1 MQTSACPSALAVL
14 RCPTCGSESP
24 ATSQR
29 FECACGGLFDVEH
42 TPRPLETRLFDARLF
57 RAQPPLNSGVWRFR
71 ELVYHRFPR
80 QAIVSL
86 HEGNTPLYASPEI
99 GDYAGV
105 DDLHLKHEGLNPTG
119 SFKDRGMTV
128 AVSRARA
135 SNATWV
141 ACASTGNTAA
151 SMAAYAAAAGL
162 RALIVVPEDG
172 TAVGKLSQAIAYGA
186 RSVLVRGD
194 FDAAMGTV
202 RELARRGEVYLL
214 NSLNPF
220 RIEGQK
226 SILFELIQQL
236 SWKPPDWIVFPAGNL
251 GNCAAFGKALR
262 EARSRELIRSTP
274 RLAAVQASGA
284 NPFSKAFQEGFREL
298 RPLRAK
304 TVASAIRIG
313 APVSYTRA
321 VQAILDTDGVV
332 TEVDDEAILDA
343 KAVVDAAGIGA
354 EPASCAAVAGVRRLV
369 AEGFIQPWD
378 RVVCILTG
386 HILKD
391 PETTL
396 AYHRGE
402 LGVTAAHANPPVVLD
417 ADPDAFGKILD
428 SD

>member
-1 MQTSACPSALAVL
+1 M
-14 RCPTCGSESP
+14 
-24 ATSQR
+24 
-29 FECACGGLFDVEH
+29 DVEH
-42 TPRPLETRLFDARLF
+42 ALRPLEAKLFDARLF

-86 HEGNTPLYASPEI
+86 HEGNTPLYASPEV

-105 DDLHLKHEGLNPTG
+105 DDLHLKHEGQNPTG

-135 SNATWV
+135 SNAHWV
-141 ACASTGNTAA
+141 VCASTGNTAA

-162 RALIVVPEDG
+162 RAMIVVPEEAT
-172 TAVGKLSQAIAYGA
+172 TAGKLSQAIAYGA
-186 RSVLVRGD
+186 RAVQVRGD
-194 FDAAMGTV
+194 FDTALRLV
-202 RELARRGEVYLL
+202 RELAHSGDAYLL

-236 SWKPPDWIVFPAGNL
+236 GWKPPDWIVFPAGNL

-262 EARSRELIRSTP
+262 EARTRELIRSTP

-284 NPFSKAFQEGFREL
+284 NPFARAFRSGFREL
-298 RPLRAK
+298 VPVEAR

-313 APVSYTRA
+313 NPVSYARA
-321 VQAILDTDGVV
+321 VQSILDSDGVV
-332 TEVDDEAILDA
+332 TEVDDGAILDA

-369 AEGFIQPWD
+369 SEGMIQPWD
-378 RVVCILTG
+378 RVVCVLTG

-391 PETTL
+391 AETTL
-396 AYHRGE
+396 AYHRGQLE
-402 LGVTAAHANPPVVLD
+402 GTARHANRPLVVEATVEALREICAD
-417 ADPDAFGKILD
+417 A
-428 SD
+428 

>member
-1 MQTSACPSALAVL
+1 MAVL

-42 TPRPLETRLFDARLF
+42 ALRPLETKLFDARRL
-57 RAQPPLNSGVWRFR
+57 RAHPPLDSGVWRFR

-86 HEGNTPLYASPEI
+86 HEGNTPLYASPEV
-99 GDYAGV
+99 GDWAGV

-135 SNATWV
+135 SNAGWV
-141 ACASTGNTAA
+141 ACASTGNTAS

-162 RALIVVPEDG
+162 NAMVVVPEAA

-186 RSVLVRGD
+186 RAVQIRGD
-194 FDAAMGTV
+194 FDAAMGIV
-202 RELARRGEVYLL
+202 RDLARRGEVYLL

-226 SILFELIQQL
+226 SIVLELIQQL
-236 SWKPPDWIVFPAGNL
+236 GWKPPDWIVFPAGNL

-262 EARSRELIRSTP
+262 EARARELIRSTP
-274 RLAAVQASGA
+274 RLAAVQAAGA
-284 NPFSKAFQEGFREL
+284 NPFASAFRDGFREL
-298 RPLRAK
+298 RPVRAR
-304 TVASAIRIG
+304 TIASAIRVG
-313 APVSYTRA
+313 APVSYARA

-332 TEVDDEAILDA
+332 TDVEDDEILEA

-369 AEGFIQPWD
+369 SEGHVQPWD
-378 RVVCILTG
+378 RVVCVLTG
-386 HILKD
+386 HLLKD

-396 AYHRGE
+396 AYHRGD
-402 LGVTAAHANPPVVLD
+402 LGEVPHANPPVVVD
-417 ADPDAFGKILD
+417 ADGEAVRELLRDD
-428 SD
+428 